1 MPADRA
7 APPSPGPP
15 APTAASEPRARR
27 ALALLVAAYTL
38 AVLVAAYTLLYGWLC
53 WRRYAT
59 FHAQIDL
66 SYYLRLVWGLAFGH
80 LDLPLVQCRHVI
92 GLHLEPVLLPLVA
105 LRRLGVPGAPL
116 LLCVQAAVVA
126 LLAWPAYRLGR
137 RHLGGPGPAL
147 AFSLAALLYPTV
159 TVATLHDFH
168 PVTLALAPLLGVIDA
183 LDEGRLR
190 RGLLLG
196 ALALMCREDVAV
208 QLALLCLAHAL
219 WPPAAINQRY
229 TRPILIRIRI
239 MLISIATMLVGY
251 FVIYLFIQRPYIP
264 QLGSY
269 GLHFAALPGGESA
282 RSGTD
287 LLRLLVR
294 RPWRVLP
301 LLLSADRL
309 RYLFELL
316 WPLVF
321 LPLLAPRALAGALPV
336 LLINFLSGFP
346 KVRSIESHYTTAL
359 VPFVLGAAVLGAG
372 RLRRWIELRGGE
384 LRGGGRRAG
393 PLLAGLLVAGTAL
406 AHGLHGG
413 SPLALRSPRYRA
425 TDFVDGPEAPSL
437 RQKVAAVPPAVS
449 VAARPGPLAHLCERP
464 RATSPPEYDD
474 GQPVDVVLT
483 EEARPTGERR
493 IGNLRVLEQK
503 PEQKPGQKP
512 EPEAAR

>member
-1 MPADRA
+1 MPAESA

-15 APTAASEPRARR
+15 APAPTADPEPRARR
-27 ALALLVAAYTL
+27 ALALLVAAYAL
-38 AVLVAAYTLLYGWLC
+38 ALLVAAYTLLYGWLC

-59 FHAQIDL
+59 FHGQIDL
-66 SYYLRLVWGLAFGH
+66 SYYLRLVWGLAAGH

-92 GLHLEPVLLPLVA
+92 GLHLEPVLLPLAA

-116 LLCVQAAVVA
+116 LLGVQAAAVA

-137 RHLGGPGPAL
+137 RHLGAPGPAL
-147 AFSLAALLYPTV
+147 ACSLAALLYPTV

-183 LDEGRLR
+183 FDEGRLR

-196 ALALMCREDVAV
+196 ALALSCREDVAV
-208 QLALLCLAHAL
+208 QLALLLLAHAL
-219 WPPAAINQRY
+219 WPPAAMNQRY
-229 TRPILIRIRI
+229 DRSALLRVRF
-239 MLISIATMLVGY
+239 MLIIISAALVSY
-251 FVIYLFIQRPYIP
+251 FIIYLFIQRPYIP

-287 LLRLLVR
+287 LLRLLAR
-294 RPWRVLP
+294 RPWLVLP
-301 LLLSADRL
+301 LVLSADRL

-316 WPLVF
+316 WPLLF

-346 KVRSIESHYTTAL
+346 KVRSIESHYSTAL

-372 RLRRWIELRGGE
+372 WLRRAVERRGGP
-384 LRGGGRRAG
+384 RRTG

-406 AHGLHGG
+406 SHGLHGG
-413 SPLALRSPRYRA
+413 SPLALRSPRFRA
-425 TDFVDGPEAPSL
+425 TDFVDGPEAPGL
-437 RQKVAAVPPAVS
+437 RQKVAAVPPGVS

-493 IGNLRVLEQK
+493 IGNLRVLAPDPQK
-503 PEQKPGQKP
+503 GPD
-512 EPEAAR
+512 AAR